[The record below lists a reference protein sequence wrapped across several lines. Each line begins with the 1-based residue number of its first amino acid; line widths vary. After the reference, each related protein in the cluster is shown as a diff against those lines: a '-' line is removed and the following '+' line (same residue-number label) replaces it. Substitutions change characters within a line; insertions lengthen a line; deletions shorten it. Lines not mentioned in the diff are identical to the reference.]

1 MSTLSKLPTRMTI
14 IVCLGILLSALVPS
28 SGKLDIV
35 VSILTLVLI
44 IMLLREDMD
53 PGMRGWMKLA
63 LGTYAIGVTA
73 DLLDEIPEFNDH
85 WLIDTS
91 DDIFLHIGVFLICFC
106 FIKMLDIHRTLISK
120 LHHQIEVSQKLE
132 KNLSRLALEDH
143 LTGLNNRRALF
154 RRFDEMAI
162 NVQRGMLAYIDL
174 DNFKQVND
182 NFNHQCGDELLI
194 QIANYL
200 NETVPKGSHIYRIG
214 GDEFVVLLPSDNPE
228 LCQAWINSLYDASAS
243 TRQQFS
249 IDISVG
255 LSPYYPGNLSDP
267 DSILAKADRAMYQE
281 KQGKRATYV

>member
-1 MSTLSKLPTRMTI
+1 MSSLSKLPTRMTI
-14 IVCLGILLSALVPS
+14 VVCIGVLLSALVPS

-35 VSILTLVLI
+35 VSVLTLVLI
-44 IMLLREDMD
+44 ILLLREDMEQE
-53 PGMRGWMKLA
+53 MRGWMKLA

-73 DLLDEIPEFNDH
+73 DLLDEIPELNDH
-85 WLIDTS
+85 WLIDSS

-120 LHHQIEVSQKLE
+120 LHQQVEVSQTLE
-132 KNLSRLALEDH
+132 VNLSRLALEDD

-154 RRFDEMAI
+154 RRFDDMAI
-162 NVQRGMLAYIDL
+162 NTQRGILAYIDL

-182 NFNHQCGDELLI
+182 TFNHQCGDELLI
-194 QIANYL
+194 TIAQYL
-200 NETVPKGSHIYRIG
+200 TQTVPSGSYIYRIG

-228 LCQAWINSLYDASAS
+228 ICQAWINEMYDISAP
-243 TRQQFS
+243 TRKAYH

-267 DSILAKADRAMYQE
+267 DSILAKADKAMYQE
-281 KQGKRATYV
+281 KQNKRITYV